1 MNQRIIFS
9 SQKGFTLIELL
20 VVIAIIAILAGMLLP
35 ALAKAKERAN
45 LTKCISNT
53 RQIAMNFT
61 LYADSNNQQIPSAIS
76 YGATPGNAAA
86 TVDKTDRY
94 GGVPKLLTGSNPA
107 LLWCPSDKL
116 NLPSKPVKDTDYTS
130 YRYRYVI

>member
-1 MNQRIIFS
+1 MNRIAS
-9 SQKGFTLIELL
+9 SFQKGFTLIELL

-61 LYADSNNQQIPSAIS
+61 LYADSNNQQIPSALS
-76 YGATPGNAAA
+76 YGAIPQDYASAANK
-86 TVDKTDRY
+86 VDRTDRY
-94 GGVPKLLTGSNPA
+94 GGVPKLLTTGNPA
-107 LLWCPSDKL
+107 VLWCPSDKL
-116 NLPSKPVKDTDYTS
+116 NLPSKPVKDTDFTS
-130 YRYRYVI
+130 